1 MKKCYF
7 FFSLIVHEASRF
19 ALFDSYSICCPKQ
32 TEFVGFVGL
41 FSFFVI
47 PEAPQARREPRR
59 GVKLK
64 EEFFQFPLT
73 AIIAGAA
80 PGAQTHPS
88 IQFNQKVD

>member
-47 PEAPQARREPRR
+47 HKPAASHQREPRR

-64 EEFFQFPLT
+64 EFILSVSFTF
-73 AIIAGAA
+73 IIAGAA
-80 PGAQTHPS
+80 PGAPNQH
-88 IQFNQKVD
+88 QFNN